1 MQVYLFG
8 FSKRANST
16 KRPTLSDGVAFTMQ
30 LKDET
35 SVLNPV
41 LTVNKLN
48 SQGQQQQPTVYNYAY
63 IPSFMRYYFINDWR
77 YINGVWECYCR
88 VDVLASYKL
97 DIAGISAYVLRS
109 ASASDGAICD
119 ILYPCKAGL
128 EYNNDFFS
136 MALSQTGLYVVGIIN
151 KNSYASDGAITY
163 YMMTGAE
170 LGALK
175 TFLLDEGFLS
185 LAGLNNLSD
194 IPKDFVKS
202 YFNPFEYIVS
212 CRFFPVD
219 YATATV
225 NAQSVS
231 SIDLGWWTMNLST
244 KKMPS
249 GLYIDIQSN
258 NVTAGTHPQASTR
271 GSYLNHAPY
280 TERIMI
286 HPMLGT
292 IVLDANKIDG
302 GDILTIATRVDFTT
316 GEALTYVGDA
326 TKNITLYTQAYQFAI
341 NVQLA
346 QISQDMFSMARS
358 VVDTGISIASGGLI
372 SAGDAG
378 IVKSP
383 AGMIGGAISGIF
395 NTIQASQ
402 PILSSS
408 GANGNRAVYHVP
420 VYLQAFYK
428 MLVPEDNTDK
438 GRPLCQVKT
447 LGTLSGYIL
456 CSEAHA
462 TMPCYDVEKESIE
475 RYLNSGF
482 FYE

>member
-1 MQVYLFG
+1 MNVYLFG
-8 FSKRANST
+8 FSKRHNST
-16 KRPTLSDGVAFTMQ
+16 KRPATAEGVLFDMQ
-30 LKDET
+30 LKEET
-35 SVLNPV
+35 SVLNPA
-41 LTVNKLN
+41 LIVNKVN
-48 SQGQQQQPTVYNYAY
+48 SQGQPQQPTVYNYCY
-63 IPSFMRYYFINDWR
+63 IPAFMRYYFINDWQ
-77 YINGVWECYCR
+77 YINGAWICFCS
-88 VDVLASYKL
+88 VDVLASYKI
-97 DIAGISAYVLRS
+97 DIGTMNAYVLRS
-109 ASASDGAICD
+109 ASASDGSICD
-119 ILYPCKAGL
+119 MLYPCKSGM

-136 MALSQTGLYVVGIIN
+136 MSLSQTGLYVVGIIN

-163 YMMTGAE
+163 YMMTAAE

-175 TFLLDEGFLS
+175 TFLLDDGFLS

-194 IPKDFVKS
+194 IPKDFIKS

-219 YATATV
+219 YTVATT

-231 SIDLGWWTMNLST
+231 VVDLGWWSMNLST
-244 KKMPS
+244 KKMPT

-258 NVTAGTHPQASTR
+258 TVTAGTHPQAATR

-292 IVLDANKIDG
+292 IVLDSNKIDG
-302 GDILTIATRVDFTT
+302 GDTIAVTTRVDFTT

-346 QISQDMFSMARS
+346 QISQDVFSMARS
-358 VVDTGISIASGGLI
+358 AINTVASGLTGLMT
-372 SAGDAG
+372 GG
-378 IVKSP
+378 IP
-383 AGMIGGAISGIF
+383 GAIAGAASGIF
-395 NTIQASQ
+395 NTLEASQ
-402 PILSSS
+402 PVLSSS
-408 GANGNRAVYHVP
+408 GSNGNRAVYHVP
-420 VYLQAFYK
+420 VYMQAWYK
-428 MLVPEDNTDK
+428 MIVNEDNTDR
-438 GRPLCQVKT
+438 GRPLCQDKT

-462 TMPCYDVEKESIE
+462 VMPCYDAEKTEIE
-475 RYLNSGF
+475 NYLNSGF